1 MLKNKLFKTVLAV
14 TTMVL
19 LAPSQFALAAT
30 PQSLDE
36 FFGYK
41 WDGTN
46 EKGDANS
53 YPQPPDI
60 DGAPGFVPFN
70 NVFSPVTALG
80 TGDTTTVPGSSV
92 LTNSDGA
99 DVGVEV
105 TNKKTAAQQGSIWN
119 TTGNEL
125 DLTKNFHAQ
134 MQLYFGAKDDS
145 ADGLAFVMAG
155 SRPSTLLSG
164 GGGGRLG
171 IWGDMSKSRK
181 FATTTAY
188 KTALPNSF
196 AIAFDTYSNVG
207 TWTGNDSQVYGDAY
221 IDAGAFDLIQPATTN
236 LAYPSRRSFLT
247 GAKNADGAYNQY
259 VGYGY
264 PSQPN
269 QYAWLNISTVG
280 DTSYAA
286 AMNTIAFSGNGQQYA
301 RSGKSS
307 DWNGTNVNG
316 MGEAQLVPRGKMTD
330 GAWHLL
336 TLDYKADGAGGGTL
350 TYTTD
355 LSATDGSAVS
365 KSITWSAAD
374 IQNYFHTNK
383 VAWGFTGATGAR
395 HEDGVVAFQSIP
407 GILDNSIDTKLMAD
421 DGSTDVTKTYLGRQ
435 YQQQYTI
442 NYNGANSKQSWPSGT
457 SSHLAAD
464 LKTGD
469 HYGFVVN
476 DNGKVTV
483 KLVDPDGTETTA
495 EADPVS
501 TEPDV
506 INGETVTVARNIR
519 LSDIG
524 SMLKDKGA
532 QTIKITVPVKATST
546 SDTSDTANSGTVGGD
561 NGIVTG
567 KVELPGPQIPPL
579 SFDAAPDFDFGTV
592 GVLDMIAG
600 LKNKP
605 GTVANGSK
613 FHITLPGDTLKTVQA
628 SMTSFGVNG
637 AGGNVTIGFKLGDS
651 TTPVT
656 IKDNGAAS
664 NIFTGK
670 TISNQDITDPTI
682 TTAPSQTAKQ
692 GSYSSQITWSI
703 VDAPA
708 S

>member
-1 MLKNKLFKTVLAV
+1 MLKNKLFKTVLAAA
-14 TTMVL
+14 TMVL
-19 LAPSQFALAAT
+19 LAPSQFALADS
-30 PQSLDE
+30 QSLDE

-41 WDGTN
+41 WDGNT
-46 EKGDANS
+46 
-53 YPQPPDI
+53 YLQPPDI

-70 NVFSPVTALG
+70 DVFAPVTAKVS
-80 TGDTTTVPGSSV
+80 GDDSNPGSSV

-105 TNKKTAAQQGSIWN
+105 TNQNTAAQQGSIWN
-119 TTGNEL
+119 TDGNEL

-134 MQLYFGAKDDS
+134 MQLYFGANDDS
-145 ADGLAFVMAG
+145 ADGLAFVMSG
-155 SRPSTLLSG
+155 SRPTTLLKG

-171 IWGDMSKSRK
+171 IWGDL
-181 FATTTAY
+181 ANTPTAPQT
-188 KTALPNSF
+188 TALPKSF
-196 AIAFDTYSNVG
+196 AIMFDTYANMGNVG
-207 TWTGNDSQVYGDAY
+207 SGQYDAS
-221 IDAGAFDLIQPATTN
+221 AFYTFVANQTQYPTKRSLIANAQ
-236 LAYPSRRSFLT
+236 S
-247 GAKNADGAYNQY
+247 ADGNWNQFI
-259 VGYGY
+259 GYGY
-264 PSQPN
+264 PSQAN
-269 QYAWLNISTVG
+269 QYGRYYSGTGL
-280 DTSYAA
+280 TSSSSSRVPL
-286 AMNTIAFSGNGQQYA
+286 IAFANPGNVYSTGMTN
-301 RSGKSS
+301 S
-307 DWNGTNVNG
+307 WNNVNTG
-316 MGEAQLVPRGKMTD
+316 MGATQLVARKTITNGK
-330 GAWHLL
+330 WHLL
-336 TLDYKADGAGGGTL
+336 TLDYKTDGNGGGTL

-355 LSATDGSAVS
+355 ITDASGQPVS
-365 KSITWSAAD
+365 NSITWSAAD
-374 IQNYFHTNK
+374 IQTYFGTNK
-383 VAWGFTGATGAR
+383 VAWGFTGATGDH

-407 GILDNSIDTKLMAD
+407 GILDNSVDTKLMAD

-435 YQQQYTI
+435 YQQQYTV

-469 HYGFVVN
+469 NYGFVVN
-476 DNGKVTV
+476 DDGKVTV
-483 KLVDPDGTETTA
+483 KLVDPDGNETTA

-506 INGETVTVARNIR
+506 INGETVTVSRNIR
-519 LSDIG
+519 LSNIG
-524 SMLKDKGA
+524 NMSKDKGA
-532 QTIKITVPVKATST
+532 QTIKITAPVKATST